1 MVIILKN
8 GKMEGKLKNQTVKC
22 SAFHVIGEET
32 KYLLL
37 RSNLLSNLLVPNYKF
52 WDFKI
57 SIHQSKAEKVV
68 FNTPLSDIEEELK
81 YLKNPLKI
89 KHFTASV
96 MIKG

>member
-1 MVIILKN
+1 M
-8 GKMEGKLKNQTVKC
+8 
-22 SAFHVIGEET
+22 
-32 KYLLL
+32 
-37 RSNLLSNLLVPNYKF
+37 PNYKF

-89 KHFTASV
+89 KYFTASL